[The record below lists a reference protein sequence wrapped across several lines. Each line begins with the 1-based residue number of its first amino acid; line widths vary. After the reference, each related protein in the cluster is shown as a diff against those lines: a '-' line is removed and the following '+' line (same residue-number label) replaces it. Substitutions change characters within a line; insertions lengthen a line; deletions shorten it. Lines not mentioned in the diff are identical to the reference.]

1 MFNIFKKKE
10 FYLELQETPEQK
22 EQDLKKAAQIEAQK
36 AAAIAKQETPVEV
49 APPQKTATPVTAP
62 ATGGSD
68 TAAAI
73 AKEEAA
79 APVVPEPPKEIN
91 FADPYLMGGPRLDR
105 RTAGPSLDQFKVMAR
120 SVNR

>member
-22 EQDLKKAAQIEAQK
+22 EQELKKAAQIEAQK
-36 AAAIAKQETPVEV
+36 AAAIATQETPVKV
-49 APPQKTATPVTAP
+49 APPKKTETPVAAP
-62 ATGGSD
+62 ANTT
-68 TAAAI
+68 TAAI
-73 AKEEAA
+73 VEEQAPS
-79 APVVPEPPKEIN
+79 PVVPEPPKEVN
-91 FADPYLMGGPRLDR
+91 FADTYLMGGPRRDR